1 VLNDLDERIVHALAE
16 DARRSY
22 ADIGQLVGLSAPA
35 VKRRVD
41 RLRATGAI
49 TGFTVR
55 VDPAALGWET
65 EGFVEIYCRS
75 NTSPE
80 TIQRGLERYQEVV
93 AASTVTGDADAVAQV
108 FASDMRHFERVL
120 ERIAGEPFVERTK
133 SVLVLSPLLVGLALA
148 IRILDGRPVL
158 FRQTRVGRDGRLFTI
173 YKFRTMVTDA
183 EARKAELV
191 ELNEHDG
198 VLFKIKEDPRVTRVG
213 RVLRRYSLDELPQL
227 LNVLRGEMSLVG
239 PRPPLPDEVARY
251 EQDVRRRLAVKPG
264 MTGLWQVS
272 GRSDL
277 SWEESVRLDVRYVEN
292 WSLIL
297 DLQILWKTWSAV
309 FRASGAY

>member
-1 VLNDLDERIVHALAE
+1 MLYGQTRILFAMSRDGLVPKVFAQASTRRPGRPAPTPSSSSLFCGVLAAAIPLGQLADATSIGTLFAFALVNVAVVVLRRTRPDMPRTFRVPLSPVLPGARLRALRLDDGQPVGRHLGGLRSLDGRRARVLLQLRLPPLPAGHGRHRSDPQRSEPPAVLNDLDERIVHALAE

-22 ADIGQLVGLSAPA
+22 ADIGAAVGLSAPA

-65 EGFVEIYCRS
+65 EGFVEIYCRR

-93 AASTVTGDADAVAQV
+93 AASTVTGEADAVVQV

-133 SVLVLSPLLVGLALA
+133 SVLVLSPLL
-148 IRILDGRPVL
+148 
-158 FRQTRVGRDGRLFTI
+158 
-173 YKFRTMVTDA
+173 
-183 EARKAELV
+183 
-191 ELNEHDG
+191 
-198 VLFKIKEDPRVTRVG
+198 
-213 RVLRRYSLDELPQL
+213 RRFS
-227 LNVLRGEMSLVG
+227 
-239 PRPPLPDEVARY
+239 
-251 EQDVRRRLAVKPG
+251 
-264 MTGLWQVS
+264 S
-272 GRSDL
+272 GSP
-277 SWEESVRLDVRYVEN
+277 
-292 WSLIL
+292 
-297 DLQILWKTWSAV
+297 T
-309 FRASGAY
+309 